1 MESTTKYLPAE
12 ERRAMTVQAVL
23 ALAESQH
30 PGEITTAAI
39 ARQMHLT
46 QGALFRH
53 FATKA
58 DLWQTVMAWVRE
70 RLLARIE
77 QASRENGSPLAT
89 LEAMFTGH
97 VDFVVEYPGVPRI
110 FFGELQRSED
120 TPAKRIAQELFH
132 QYLHRLCACIDQGKA
147 CREIT
152 LTLATR
158 SAALLFL
165 GTLQGLIMQ
174 SMLSGDIGH
183 IRNEAPGVFAIYL
196 RGLRGDR

>member
-1 MESTTKYLPAE
+1 MENTTKYLPAE

-23 ALAESQH
+23 TLAESQN

-39 ARQMHLT
+39 ARKMNLT
-46 QGALFRH
+46 QGAVFRH

-58 DLWQTVMAWVRE
+58 DLWQAVMAWVRE

-77 QASRENGSPLAT
+77 QASSENGSPLAT
-89 LEAMFTGH
+89 LEAMFITH

-110 FFGELQRSED
+110 FFDELQRSED
-120 TPAKRIAQELFH
+120 TPAKRIAQELFQ
-132 QYLHRLCACIDQGKA
+132 QYLQRLCACIDQGKA

-152 LTLATR
+152 PALATR

-174 SMLSGDIGH
+174 SMLSGGIEH
-183 IRNEAPGVFAIYL
+183 IRKEAPGVFAIYL
-196 RGLRGDR
+196 RGLRGDQ

>member
-97 VDFVVEYPGVPRI
+97 VDFVVEYPGVRMGPNS
-110 FFGELQRSED
+110 QNS
-120 TPAKRIAQELFH
+120 
-132 QYLHRLCACIDQGKA
+132 
-147 CREIT
+147 
-152 LTLATR
+152 ATR
-158 SAALLFL
+158 ARPAGKWPPPSRPGPPRSSFSA
-165 GTLQGLIMQ
+165 
-174 SMLSGDIGH
+174 
-183 IRNEAPGVFAIYL
+183 PC
-196 RGLRGDR
+196 RG